1 MEKKVVVYTK
11 DGCIFCDKQ
20 KRWLAAHSISYK
32 EKNVENNEYRQELAG
47 KKVTGVPYTILIL
60 NGKEEV
66 NIQGFDVKKLEQFL
80 LGE

>member
-20 KRWLAAHSISYK
+20 KRWLAANSISYK
-32 EKNVENNEYRQELAG
+32 EKNVDNNEYRQELAG